1 MAGRPACPAKC
12 SEAPPM
18 PWRSQATHAMV
29 QPSAPIFQQKKP
41 CLAAAGLQVGA
52 KRVHHPQRA
61 QGVHFKL
68 RWRDGAGVGGQVT
81 LRSVEGRGMVGQL
94 TCTAAAR
101 STCRAHPTAVA
112 RCTAAAQKHGAAP
125 APQLPLACDR
135 IAAVSSS
142 ASECTPR
149 RTAAAHSALQPL
161 PLSHCQMHGSS
172 PKARCSPRP
181 TAAACLRPNRRG
193 VQLRK
198 RVHSQDTGIGD
209 QQPHRHTRQRRLR
222 SRSVVGGVSTARQ
235 VRVGPRRRQCNAR
248 KGLAR

>member
-1 MAGRPACPAKC
+1 MRGRPHKGMHSQSCRKKTDGRPAGMPCKVQRSAPHAMAQPSDPCHGAAQRPHFPAKKALPC
-12 SEAPPM
+12 CRRPAGWGEARAPPSEG
-18 PWRSQATHAMV
+18 PGRS
-29 QPSAPIFQQKKP
+29 
-41 CLAAAGLQVGA
+41 LQ
-52 KRVHHPQRA
+52 
-61 QGVHFKL
+61 
-68 RWRDGAGVGGQVT
+68 
-81 LRSVEGRGMVGQL
+81 
-94 TCTAAAR
+94 
-101 STCRAHPTAVA
+101 TAVA
-112 RCTAAAQKHGAAP
+112 GWGRRGWASHFTQCGGAGHGWAADVHGSS
-125 APQLPLACDR
+125 PQYVPC
-135 IAAVSSS
+135 
-142 ASECTPR
+142 PP
-149 RTAAAHSALQPL
+149 HSC
-161 PLSHCQMHGSS
+161 CQMHGSS